1 MSPSKVEEGSTRQ
14 SFGNTGTEAIQ
25 TGLTKN
31 LCRLPAKL
39 ENAFTILSTQYKS
52 DTIHKKM

>member
-39 ENAFTILSTQYKS
+39 ENAFIILSTQYKS
-52 DTIHKKM
+52 DNT